1 MPIKIGNTILRNI
14 QEQVAKNK
22 ADIAAF
28 RNVENV
34 LNQFGITVLGRVDE
48 DTDIPEEK
56 PGGGEYQYGDSWLV
70 GTETPYDMYIWTRTD
85 DPDVGEFI
93 DIGPISMVGP
103 EGPQGE
109 PGPAPVLYIGTLTTG
124 EPGTNASAT
133 ITGADGVYTI
143 NLTIPRGAT
152 GQTGATG
159 AQGPQGPEGPT
170 GQTGAQGPQGDPG
183 QSFMIIGQISNT
195 SQLPDPSTTPR
206 NYAYVYSDGD
216 PTTPDR
222 LYYIVGAVGSEQWDY
237 SSLAAAGTTVSVG
250 GNPVSSWN
258 ADTKADDNAVVK
270 LTGNQTIDGSKKFVK
285 SPLPSATGVNLGEYA
300 YRWGTLYFNGTMN
313 NGNVVI
319 TLPTNIG
326 GTVALTTQATKYIHY
341 IRVQDTTTNGIYVFT
356 LTTNESTAYTT
367 ANIQSKIINNLGA
380 NGWLGVSGNFEDEL
394 DNDYCLA
401 QNLQVNSGA
410 TGVSVYGFRLNN
422 YNLNE
427 SVSFGATSITD
438 NVKSVL

>member
-1 MPIKIGNTILRNI
+1 MPITIGNIVLRNI

-56 PGGGEYQYGDSWLV
+56 PGGGDYQYGDSWLV

-93 DIGPISMVGP
+93 NIGPISMVGP

-109 PGPAPVLYIGTLTTG
+109 PGPAPIIYIGTVTTG
-124 EPGTNASAT
+124 EPGTNATAT

-143 NLTIPRGAT
+143 NLTIPRG
-152 GQTGATG
+152 QTGATG
-159 AQGPQGPEGPT
+159 ATGGQGPAGPEGPA
-170 GQTGAQGPQGDPG
+170 GQTGGQGPQGDPG

-250 GNPVSSWN
+250 GNPVSLWD
-258 ADTKADDNAVVK
+258 ADTKINAPSTTGSQGDVLTLGSGGVPEWSTPAAGGVVVENKTFANIAALFSYISTNLDKIIRYK
-270 LTGNQTIDGSKKFVK
+270 LTTPSSIAITGAGLKFSTSGNTSY
-285 SPLPSATGVNLGEYA
+285 SENLTVNSQL
-300 YRWGTLYFNGTMN
+300 
-313 NGNVVI
+313 
-319 TLPTNIG
+319 
-326 GTVALTTQATKYIHY
+326 
-341 IRVQDTTTNGIYVFT
+341 GIY
-356 LTTNESTAYTT
+356 LYPCSSYN
-367 ANIQSKIINNLGA
+367 
-380 NGWLGVSGNFEDEL
+380 SGNSITF
-394 DNDYCLA
+394 
-401 QNLQVNSGA
+401 S
-410 TGVSVYGFRLNN
+410 SRSSNN
-422 YNLNE
+422 YYIFNTMSNT
-427 SVSFGATSITD
+427 SFSINTTLMTASTGEATIIRSTSSGLANNISTYSF
-438 NVKSVL
+438 KFYLTEAST